1 MLETEKMTGKWL
13 LQGGNVYMPEQNM
26 LEKRDLVIQDG
37 KLVGLEKSVEPT
49 DEMRVVD
56 CSKYV
61 ISPGFADIHVHFRE
75 PGYEHKETL
84 KSGSDAAIAG
94 GFTAVVCM
102 PNTDPALDTQGSVQ
116 FIRKQQENLLVDIYP
131 AAAATKKR
139 EGKELTEYSEIVE
152 AGAVAFTDDGSPI
165 ADPAV
170 MRRCLE
176 YSKMVERPIM
186 QHSEDLSLKGRG
198 LMHESKVSTALG
210 LPGAPAI
217 SETVVI
223 YRDIQIAEYV
233 GAHLH
238 VQHVSLGESAEIIRQ
253 AKERGVNVTAEVT
266 PHHLML
272 TDEAVRTFDTSTKVN
287 PPLRTRKDVDA
298 LRKALID
305 GTIDAVATDHAPHA
319 AEEKEQTFDL
329 APPGLI
335 GLESAFGVVMKAL
348 VANKNTTLEVVLDR
362 LVVRPR
368 RILKLPMNFFALGEL
383 ADLVILDPK
392 EEWVFKQSQVKSRSK
407 NSPFYG
413 SQLLGRVKGVIN
425 RSHAVDFGAFPK

>member
-1 MLETEKMTGKWL
+1 
-13 LQGGNVYMPEQNM
+13 
-26 LEKRDLVIQDG
+26 
-37 KLVGLEKSVEPT
+37 
-49 DEMRVVD
+49 
-56 CSKYV
+56 
-61 ISPGFADIHVHFRE
+61 
-75 PGYEHKETL
+75 
-84 KSGSDAAIAG
+84 
-94 GFTAVVCM
+94 
-102 PNTDPALDTQGSVQ
+102 
-116 FIRKQQENLLVDIYP
+116 
-131 AAAATKKR
+131 
-139 EGKELTEYSEIVE
+139 
-152 AGAVAFTDDGSPI
+152 
-165 ADPAV
+165 
-170 MRRCLE
+170 
-176 YSKMVERPIM
+176 
-186 QHSEDLSLKGRG
+186 
-198 LMHESKVSTALG
+198 KVSTALG

-238 VQHVSLGESAEIIRQ
+238 VQHVSVGESAEIIRQ
-253 AKERGVNVTAEVT
+253 AKKRGVNVTAEVT

-298 LRKALID
+298 LRKAVID

-348 VANKNTTLEVVLDR
+348 VANKSTTLETVLDR
-362 LVVRPR
+362 LVVSPR
-368 RILKLPMNFFALGEL
+368 RILKLPMNFFTLGEL
-383 ADLVILDPK
+383 AEMVILDPK
-392 EEWVFKQSQVKSRSK
+392 EEWVFKQSQVQSRSK